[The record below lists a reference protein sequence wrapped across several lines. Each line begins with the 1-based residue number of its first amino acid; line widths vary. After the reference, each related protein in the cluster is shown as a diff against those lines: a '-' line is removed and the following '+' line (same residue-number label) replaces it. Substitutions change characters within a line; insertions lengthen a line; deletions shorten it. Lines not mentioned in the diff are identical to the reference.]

1 MKQPVANKRELLT
14 LLRQHSAQIH
24 GYGVRKLS
32 LFGSFV
38 RDKDIHEGSD
48 IDFIVEFRDEDF
60 SARNYFDLAYFLEDL
75 LGRTVE
81 LIQPQYLSRFI
92 APRVLKELED
102 VGLQTSSTI
111 G

>member
-1 MKQPVANKRELLT
+1 MKHPVANKTELLS
-14 LLRQHSAQIH
+14 LLRQYSAEIH

-38 RDKDIHEGSD
+38 RDEGINKKSD
-48 IDFIVEFRDEDF
+48 VDFIVEFRDADF
-60 SARNYFDLAYFLEDL
+60 SAQNYFDLAHFLEDL

-102 VGLQTSSTI
+102 VGLQTTSTI